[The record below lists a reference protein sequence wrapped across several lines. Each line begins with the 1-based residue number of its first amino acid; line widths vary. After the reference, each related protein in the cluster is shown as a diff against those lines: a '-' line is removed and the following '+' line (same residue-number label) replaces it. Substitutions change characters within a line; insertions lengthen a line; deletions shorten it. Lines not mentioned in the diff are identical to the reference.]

1 MIDLAYSQIEHLI
14 DEWVHNGKY
23 REIAKKKLHNKDI
36 TFEKL
41 AEEYDLSVS
50 QTKNIVR
57 DVKMVI
63 SEKTKFSEK

>member
-50 QTKNIVR
+50 QTKNIVKEVR
-57 DVKMVI
+57 CIICEKMR
-63 SEKTKFSEK
+63 K